1 MSLKE
6 LWEGA
11 VEEGLNRVLIID
23 RWKGGPG
30 RIKLYRIKDGE
41 VVQVPPQICIR
52 GIRLRRELTTG
63 GGPLNSL
70 VICRSLD
77 ESSEIG
83 KLARS
88 LSDFFDIR
96 VMDMDETRSRYEAAM
111 DIRSDEA
118 EQIRLSFLLLPKMT
132 EIGPRITI
140 SHLVWDL
147 Q

>member
-23 RWKGGPG
+23 RWKGGLG

-41 VVQVPPQICIR
+41 IVEVPPHICIR
-52 GIRLRRELTTG
+52 GIRLQREHTTG

-77 ESSEIG
+77 ESSE
-83 KLARS
+83 
-88 LSDFFDIR
+88 
-96 VMDMDETRSRYEAAM
+96 
-111 DIRSDEA
+111 
-118 EQIRLSFLLLPKMT
+118 
-132 EIGPRITI
+132 
-140 SHLVWDL
+140 
-147 Q
+147 